1 MDLEP
6 EVTLG
11 TVTVESN
18 LSKTSNRRSR
28 MGSRWLSAVVLLA
41 PSMLLLAVF
50 LLYPLVGSFRLSLLD
65 WNGLGTGA
73 RYVGLANWMHLSHDA
88 VFWKALR
95 NNLLL
100 AVFSVVIQLPI
111 ALVLAVMLDKAG
123 RGSRVLKLLYFLPL
137 LMSSVAIGVLFKN
150 VYDPNFGPLDVGLRA
165 IGLDSLAQDW
175 LGDPRFSL
183 ASTIAVI
190 CWQNIPF
197 YMILFLAGLSSF
209 PAELNEA
216 ARLDG
221 APESTIFWRIK
232 LPHLQG
238 TIRTAMLLAVLGSL
252 RYFDLVFVMTGGGP
266 EHASEL
272 MATYMYNK
280 VFSSFQLGYGSTI
293 ASAMFLIVA
302 LVAAAAMRATQR
314 YSQKG

>member
-1 MDLEP
+1 MS
-6 EVTLG
+6 
-11 TVTVESN
+11 TVAVESDV
-18 LSKTSNRRSR
+18 SKVPNRQRAI
-28 MGSRWLSAVVLLA
+28 GSHWFSIVVLLA
-41 PSMLLLAVF
+41 PSMLLLGVF
-50 LLYPLVGSFRLSLLD
+50 LLYPLFGSFRLSLLD
-65 WNGLGTGA
+65 WNGLGNGA
-73 RYVGLANWMHLSHDA
+73 RYVGLANWMHLSHDT
-88 VFWKALR
+88 VFWKALC

-100 AVFSVVIQLPI
+100 ALFSVLIQLPI

-150 VYDPNFGPLDVGLRA
+150 VYDPNFGPLNVGLRA

-209 PAELNEA
+209 PAELSEA

-221 APESTIFWRIK
+221 ASESTIFWRIK

-238 TIRTAMLLAVLGSL
+238 TIRTATLLAVLGSL

-266 EHASEL
+266 DHASEL
-272 MATYMYNK
+272 MATLMYNK

-314 YSQKG
+314 FSQKVGS

>member
-1 MDLEP
+1 MS
-6 EVTLG
+6 
-11 TVTVESN
+11 TVTVESD
-18 LSKTSNRRSR
+18 LSKVTHRRR
-28 MGSRWLSAVVLLA
+28 RAGSQWASAAILLA

-50 LLYPLVGSFRLSLLD
+50 LLYPLFGSFRLSLLD
-65 WNGLGTGA
+65 WNGLGNGA
-73 RYVGLANWMHLSHDA
+73 RYVGLSNWVYLSHDA

-95 NNLLL
+95 NNLVL
-100 AVFSVVIQLPI
+100 AVFSVLIQLPI
-111 ALVLAVMLDKAG
+111 ALLLAVMLDKAA

-150 VYDPNFGPLDVGLRA
+150 VYDPNFGPLDEGLRA
-165 IGLDSLAQDW
+165 MGLDTLAVDW
-175 LGDPRFSL
+175 LGDPRFAL

-209 PAELNEA
+209 PVELSEA
-216 ARLDG
+216 ALLDG
-221 APESTIFWRIK
+221 ASESTIFWRIK

-266 EHASEL
+266 DHASEV

-280 VFSSFQLGYGSTI
+280 VFSAFQLGYGSTI

-314 YSQKG
+314 YSQKA

>member
-1 MDLEP
+1 MS
-6 EVTLG
+6 
-11 TVTVESN
+11 TVTVESDV
-18 LSKTSNRRSR
+18 SKISSGRRKV
-28 MGSRWLSAVVLLA
+28 GSQWLGVVVLLA
-41 PSMLLLAVF
+41 PSMLLLGVF
-50 LLYPLVGSFRLSLLD
+50 LLYPLAGSFRLSLLD
-65 WNGLGTGA
+65 WNGLGSGA
-73 RYVGLANWMHLSHDA
+73 RFVGLANWVHLSQDA

-100 AVFSVVIQLPI
+100 ALFSVVIQLPI

-123 RGSRVLKLLYFLPL
+123 QGSRVLKLLYFLPL

-150 VYDPNFGPLDVGLRA
+150 VYDPNFGPLNVGLRA
-165 IGLDSLAQDW
+165 IGLDGLAQDW
-175 LGDPRFSL
+175 LGDPHFSL
-183 ASTIAVI
+183 AATIAVI

-209 PAELNEA
+209 PAELSEA

-221 APESTIFWRIK
+221 ASESTIFWRIK

-280 VFSSFQLGYGSTI
+280 VFSAFQLGYGSTI

-314 YSQKG
+314 YSQKV

>member
-1 MDLEP
+1 MA
-6 EVTLG
+6 
-11 TVTVESN
+11 VESDV
-18 LSKTSNRRSR
+18 SKVPNRQRAI
-28 MGSRWLSAVVLLA
+28 GSHWFSIVVLLA
-41 PSMLLLAVF
+41 PSMLLLGVF
-50 LLYPLVGSFRLSLLD
+50 LLYPLFGSFRLSLLD
-65 WNGLGTGA
+65 WNGLGNGA
-73 RYVGLANWMHLSHDA
+73 RYVGLANWMHLSHDT
-88 VFWKALR
+88 VFWKALC

-100 AVFSVVIQLPI
+100 ALFSVLIQLPI

-150 VYDPNFGPLDVGLRA
+150 VYDPNFGPLNVGLRA

-209 PAELNEA
+209 PAELSEA

-221 APESTIFWRIK
+221 ASESTIFWRIK

-238 TIRTAMLLAVLGSL
+238 TIRTATLLAVLGSL

-266 EHASEL
+266 DHASEL
-272 MATYMYNK
+272 MATLMYNK

-314 YSQKG
+314 FSQKVGS

>member
-1 MDLEP
+1 MS
-6 EVTLG
+6 
-11 TVTVESN
+11 TVTVESDV
-18 LSKTSNRRSR
+18 SKASNRQRR
-28 MGSRWLSAVVLLA
+28 TGSQWVSIVVLLA
-41 PSMLLLAVF
+41 PSMLLLSVF
-50 LLYPLVGSFRLSLLD
+50 LLYPLFGSFRLSLVD
-65 WNGLGTGA
+65 WNGLGNGA
-73 RYVGLANWMHLSHDA
+73 RYVGLANWVHLAHDA

-95 NNLLL
+95 NNLVL
-100 AVFSVVIQLPI
+100 ALFSVVIQLPL
-111 ALVLAVMLDKAG
+111 ALVLAVMLDKAAK
-123 RGSRVLKLLYFLPL
+123 GSRVLKLLYFLPL

-150 VYDPNFGPLDVGLRA
+150 VYDPNFGPLNVGLRA

-175 LGDPRFSL
+175 LGDPHFSL

-209 PAELNEA
+209 PAELGEA

-221 APESTIFWRIK
+221 ASESTIFWRIK

-266 EHASEL
+266 EHASEV

-280 VFSSFQLGYGSTI
+280 VFSAFELGYGSTI
-293 ASAMFLIVA
+293 ASAMGRSSSRV
-302 LVAAAAMRATQR
+302 VTP
-314 YSQKG
+314 